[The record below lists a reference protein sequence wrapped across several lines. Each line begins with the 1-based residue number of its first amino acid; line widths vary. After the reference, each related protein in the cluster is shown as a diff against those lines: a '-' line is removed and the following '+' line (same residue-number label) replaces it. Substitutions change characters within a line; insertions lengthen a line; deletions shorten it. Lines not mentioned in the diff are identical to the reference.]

1 MKGNNH
7 LSDGDIQATLDAMD
21 RLRDQAAV
29 ARELGV
35 NQSTVSRRL
44 KRAAEEKVIT
54 PRGKFEVAPG
64 LAIKGVSALCDAE
77 GNVKQQWILTRPE
90 SHQFLIDALKE
101 AFETYRSKSEFIEA
115 PLNTLA
121 DLCSVY
127 PIADQHLG
135 LLAWG
140 KETGDPYDLE
150 IGKQRLLQ
158 SASRL
163 IAQAP
168 ASEQAVILNLGDWTH
183 INDAKNQTPAHHNIL
198 DVDSRYQKI
207 ILAGV
212 LLFKQIVELA
222 LQKHQRVLI
231 RVIPGNHDPEA
242 AFTLTVAMMAFYE
255 NNPRVTVDASPGE
268 FFWHRFGQTLI
279 GAHHGHRMK
288 PVDMALLLAN
298 HCREDWGQTLYRW
311 FLFGHVHHEQV
322 KEAGGVRVESFQ
334 TLASNDGHHHHS
346 GYTSGKSITSVTLHR
361 EDGEIGR
368 HRVNI
373 PPPRG
378 VLAQREAA

>member
-1 MKGNNH
+1 MGKSCTDEE
-7 LSDGDIQATLDAMD
+7 LQKTVEAFERLGDQ
-21 RLRDQAAV
+21 RAV
-29 ARELGV
+29 ALELSLD
-35 NQSTVSRRL
+35 QSTVSRRL
-44 KRAAEEKVIT
+44 KRAAELKVIA
-54 PRGKFEVAPG
+54 PEGKFEVMPG
-64 LAIKGVSALCDAE
+64 LRIKGVSALCDAD
-77 GNVKQQWILTRPE
+77 GTVKQQWILTRPE
-90 SHQFLIDALKE
+90 EQQFLIDALKE
-101 AFETYRSKSEFIEA
+101 AFEIYRGKSEFIEA

-140 KETGDPYDLE
+140 KETGDPYDLS
-150 IGKQRLLQ
+150 IGIRRLRESTSRLL
-158 SASRL
+158 
-163 IAQAP
+163 AQAP
-168 ASEQAVILNLGDWTH
+168 ASKQAIILNLGDWYH

-198 DVDSRYQKI
+198 DADGRYQKI
-207 ILAGV
+207 VLAGV
-212 LLFKQIVELA
+212 LLMKDIIELA
-222 LQKHQRVLI
+222 LQKHESVLF
-231 RVIPGNHDPEA
+231 RSIPGNHDPESSFA
-242 AFTLTVAMMAFYE
+242 LTVAMMAFYD
-255 NNPRVTVDASPGE
+255 NNPRVKVDATPGE

-288 PVDMALLLAN
+288 PADMAMLLAN

-311 FLFGHVHHEQV
+311 FLAGHIHHESAR
-322 KEAGGVRVESFQ
+322 EAAGVRVETFE
-334 TLASNDGHHHHS
+334 TLASNDGHAHHS
-346 GYTSGKSITSVTLHR
+346 GYSSGKSLTSVTLHR